1 MNDVASSEEMTN
13 DAGEAGN
20 SQCIGLGVRS
30 GSAALRG
37 DSMPAPTGELAPL
50 FSRIRIVLSNTSHPG
65 NIGAAA
71 RAMKTMGLSRL
82 VLVNPKTFPDPQAD
96 AMAAGATDVLSNA
109 QVVPELSQALAGTTL
124 AIALTAR
131 RRELAAPPMWAKEAA
146 TESVSHCGEIA
157 LVFGNETSGL
167 SNHELALCGRWAMIP
182 VDAEF
187 SSLNLAAAV
196 QVMCYE
202 IRQAAIAP
210 GELPAI
216 SGAGMSATHDD
227 VERLL
232 AHFEQAAVGSG
243 FLDPASPKR
252 LMLRLRRMFGR
263 AQLER
268 EEVAILRGLL
278 AALENPRR

>member
-1 MNDVASSEEMTN
+1 MNTAVSHSS
-13 DAGEAGN
+13 D
-20 SQCIGLGVRS
+20 GVS
-30 GSAALRG
+30 L
-37 DSMPAPTGELAPL
+37 APTGESMGELRPL
-50 FSRIRIVLSNTSHPG
+50 FTRIRIVLSHTSHPG

-82 VLVNPKTFPDPQAD
+82 VLVNPKTFPDVQAD
-96 AMAAGATDVLSNA
+96 AMAAGADDVLANA
-109 QVVPELSQALAGTTL
+109 QVVASLNEALVGTTL

-131 RRELAAPPMWAKEAA
+131 RRELAAPPMWARDAA
-146 TESVSHCGEIA
+146 AGVVAHSGEIA

-167 SNHELALCGRWAMIP
+167 SNAELAQCGAWAMIP

-187 SSLNLAAAV
+187 SSLNVAAAV
-196 QVMCYE
+196 QIMCYE
-202 IRQAAIAP
+202 VRQAAIAP
-210 GELPAI
+210 GELPVI
-216 SGAGMSATHDD
+216 SGAGMLATHDD

-232 AHFEQAAVGSG
+232 AHFEQAALGSG

-278 AALENPRR
+278 ASFEDQRR